1 MIAARQIAFG
11 RGGRRLPYD
20 AEVEYLKGT
29 GTQYINTG
37 IKTANDIDIKVTVD
51 FIDSIAKQVCWFFGA
66 EEASTK
72 NSLAAYCIPGSSSV
86 IFNRNKYW
94 GYDPIG
100 RRVIQTG
107 ISGIFD
113 NGRKLLNTS
122 GSLSWF
128 GDILLF
134 TANRGGTPNLRETKT
149 IRISEM
155 VILRG
160 DVELMH
166 LIPVRKGNVGYMYD
180 KVSGELFGND
190 GTGEFIIG
198 DDV

>member
-1 MIAARQIAFG
+1 MRRRMMVARHGA
-11 RGGRRLPYD
+11 RLPYD

-51 FIDSIAKQVCWFFGA
+51 FTDCIANQVCWFFGA
-66 EEASTK
+66 EEGSVK
-72 NSLAAYCIPGSSSV
+72 NSLAAYCFPGVGSV
-86 IFNRNKYW
+86 IFNRN
-94 GYDPIG
+94 GNVLYDPIG
-100 RRVIQTG
+100 RRVMQTG

-113 NGRKLLNTS
+113 NGLKLLSTS
-122 GSLSWF
+122 GSLTWF

-149 IRISEM
+149 IKISEM

-160 DVELMH
+160 DVELMN
-166 LIPVRKGNVGYMYD
+166 LIPVRKGDVGYMYD
-180 KVSGELFGND
+180 RVSGRLFGNS
-190 GTGEFIIG
+190 GTGAFIIG
-198 DDV
+198 PDK